1 MFSLYIQKGKIM
13 NNKCS
18 KYESLF
24 TFSDRETLDAHLSE
38 CEECRKEE
46 EKMQKVSSL
55 LDEVKLYYYAKRK
68 QKRAKLRALCAVLV
82 FSLFTSLSLGL
93 LVTNED
99 LADTIMYGQALTAE
113 DYGFPVDSYGLLM
126 VDE

>member
-1 MFSLYIQKGKIM
+1 M

-68 QKRAKLRALCAVLV
+68 QKRAKLRAFCAVLV

-99 LADTIMYGQALTAE
+99 LADTIMYGQTLTAE

>member
-1 MFSLYIQKGKIM
+1 M
-13 NNKCS
+13 NKKCS

-24 TFSDRETLDAHLSE
+24 MFSDENALNQHVQE
-38 CEECRKEE
+38 CEDCRKEHE
-46 EKMQKVSSL
+46 QMQKVSSL
-55 LDEVKLYYYAKRK
+55 LDEVKLYYYARRK
-68 QKRAKLRALCAVLV
+68 QRKARLRAMCAVLV
-82 FSLFTSLSLGL
+82 FALFTSLSLGL

-99 LADTIMYGQALTAE
+99 LADTLMYGQTFTAE

>member
-1 MFSLYIQKGKIM
+1 ME
-13 NNKCS
+13 NKCN
-18 KYESLF
+18 KYEGLF
-24 TFSDRETLDAHLSE
+24 TFSSEEELRTHLNE
-38 CEECRKEE
+38 CEDCRLEN

-68 QKRAKLRALCAVLV
+68 QKRAKLRAICAVLV

-99 LADTIMYGQALTAE
+99 LADTIKYGQTLTAE

>member
-1 MFSLYIQKGKIM
+1 M

-24 TFSDRETLDAHLSE
+24 VFSDEEKLNSHLEE
-38 CEECRKEE
+38 CEECRAEN

-68 QKRAKLRALCAVLV
+68 TKREKLRAVCAVLV

-99 LADTIMYGQALTAE
+99 LTDTLKYGQTLTAE

>member
-1 MFSLYIQKGKIM
+1 MD
-13 NNKCS
+13 NKCS

-24 TFSDRETLDAHLSE
+24 TFSDEETLNAHVKE
-38 CEECRKEE
+38 CEDCAKEH
-46 EKMQKVSSL
+46 EKMQQVSSL

-68 QKRAKLRALCAVLV
+68 EKRAKLRAVCAVMV
-82 FSLFTSLSLGL
+82 FALFTSLSLGL
-93 LVTNED
+93 VLTNED
-99 LADTIMYGQALTAE
+99 LTDTLKYGQTLSAE

>member
-1 MFSLYIQKGKIM
+1 MDK
-13 NNKCS
+13 KCS

-24 TFSDRETLDAHLSE
+24 TFSDENTLNQHIQE
-38 CEECRKEE
+38 CEDCREVYE
-46 EKMQKVSSL
+46 QMQKVSSL
-55 LDEVKLYYYAKRK
+55 LDEVKLYYYTKRK
-68 QKRAKLRALCAVLV
+68 QSRTRLRALCAVLV
-82 FSLFTSLSLGL
+82 FALFTSLSLGL

-99 LADTIMYGQALTAE
+99 LTDTLMYGQTFTAE